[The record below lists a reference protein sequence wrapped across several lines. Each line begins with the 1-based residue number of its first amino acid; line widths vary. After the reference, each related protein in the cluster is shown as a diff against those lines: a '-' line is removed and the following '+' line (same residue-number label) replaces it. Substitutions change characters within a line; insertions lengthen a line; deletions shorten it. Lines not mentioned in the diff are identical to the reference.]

1 MKNAIIFFSIIFM
14 PFITNCSSPKNEEIP
29 RVPEWAKHAVWYQIF
44 PERFNNGDTLNDPKP
59 IDMEGGWPYQT
70 PEEWHTTPWT
80 SDWYKFQPWEKTNGH
95 DFYWNAG
102 TRRYG
107 GDLQGVLDKLDYLQ
121 ELGITAIYFN
131 PVFESPSLHKY
142 DATMYH
148 HIDNNF
154 GPDPEGDRKIWTEE
168 NPEDRAT
175 WKLTSADKLFLKLI
189 DELHKRNM
197 KIIIDGVFN
206 HVGSTFWAFK
216 SLQEKQQGSKYK
228 DWFTVK
234 NWDDKNTTENEFDY
248 EGWYG
253 VKDLPEIK
261 EDENGL
267 VESFANH
274 VHDVLKRWMDPN
286 GDGNPS
292 DGIDGW
298 RLDVAE
304 MVNINYWKKFRTQVK
319 EINPD
324 AYITGEIWWK
334 DWNNNVMMNAAPWL
348 QGDTFDAVMNYRFTR
363 AVKKFIMDQKTQIN
377 ASGFV
382 DSLNTLAREYNKENL
397 YTMMNLLGSH
407 DVERLASVI
416 VNPDIW
422 YDHRAKPSETPEW
435 DIRKPNERER
445 MIQKLAI
452 GIQMTM
458 PGAPMIYYGDEAGM
472 WGGDDPDCRKPMVW
486 KELNYEIETAHPF
499 GKTRPADEVKFNE
512 DIFDWYKKLI
522 TIRKTN
528 DVLSNGEVEYFMKDN
543 DNKVLGYRRYNNDE
557 SIFIVV
563 NNNDVGKEITLD
575 LQKNKIE
582 NDLTDLIT
590 GEIIRKNDTGFSFGL
605 QPYQIVILR

>member
-1 MKNAIIFFSIIFM
+1 MKKTKITTLFIFIV
-14 PFITNCSSPKNEEIP
+14 FISCSNNKIVSSE
-29 RVPEWAKHAVWYQIF
+29 RVPGWAKHAVWYQIF
-44 PERFNNGDTLNDPKP
+44 PERFNNGDTLNDPIP
-59 IDMEGGWPYQT
+59 IDLEGGWPYEVPVGWQKM
-70 PEEWHTTPWT
+70 PWT
-80 SDWYKFQPWEKTNGH
+80 ADWYNLQPWEKSNGN
-95 DFYWNAG
+95 DFYLNSG

-154 GPDPEGDRKIWTEE
+154 GPDPEGDRKIWETE
-168 NPEDRAT
+168 NPEDPST
-175 WKLTSADKLFLKLI
+175 WKWTTADKLFLKLI

-216 SLQEKQQGSKYK
+216 SLQENQQGSKFK

-234 NWDDKNTTENEFDY
+234 KWDDKNTPENEFDY

-261 EDENGL
+261 EDSTGL

-274 VHDVLKRWMDPN
+274 VHNILKRWMDPN

-363 AVKKFIMDQKTQIN
+363 AVKKFVMDQKTQIN

-382 DSLNTLAREYNKENL
+382 DSLNTLASEYNKENL
-397 YTMMNLLGSH
+397 YAMMNLLGSH
-407 DVERLASVI
+407 DVERLASII

-435 DIRKPNERER
+435 DIRKPNDKER

-458 PGAPMIYYGDEAGM
+458 PGAPMIYYGDEVGM

-486 KELNYEIETAHPF
+486 KEFTYETETTHPF

-512 DIFDWYKKLI
+512 DIFNCYKKLI
-522 TIRKTN
+522 SIRKTN
-528 DVLSNGEVEYFMKDN
+528 DVFSTGEVEYFMKDN
-543 DNKVLGYRRYNNDE
+543 ENKVLGYRRYNNDE

-563 NNNDVGKEITLD
+563 NNNDVEKEVTLD
-575 LQKNKIE
+575 LSKYNLDNKYSE
-582 NDLTDLIT
+582 LIT
-590 GEIIRKNDTGFSFGL
+590 EEPFEIKNNIVRL
-605 QPYQIVILR
+605 KPYQIIILK